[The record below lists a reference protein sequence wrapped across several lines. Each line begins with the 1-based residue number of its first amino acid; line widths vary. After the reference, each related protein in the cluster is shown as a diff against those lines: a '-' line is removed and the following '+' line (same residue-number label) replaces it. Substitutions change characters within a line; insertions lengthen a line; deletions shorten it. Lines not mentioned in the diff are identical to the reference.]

1 MEQREQKQTG
11 NIYAAHRQWAKRP
24 PDECFQTLED
34 LHNFCSGYRERSYT
48 TSLPVSALEAVPT
61 DADDIRLVPRDSLT
75 QIPLS
80 GLSFTNFSFKQF
92 CSYIDASD
100 AARYLSRLPTDI
112 ACLNIN
118 HGLNN
123 AEPKST
129 KLLLQ
134 SEQSEAP
141 RGSRGEGPIFLKAA
155 TSRVYNRIWN
165 SEVTAFLLRVN
176 ECFNNRLS
184 PPFSW
189 MDKRGGN
196 GNGEGTEGNGD
207 RGNRGTGLY
216 ASDHDMFAFLVDSDK
231 AIDGITGS
239 ELVRGFYI
247 YNNEVGSGSLGLC
260 AFLCDMVCGN
270 HIIWGVKDLVSVST
284 RHIGR
289 AATRA
294 LEEAFPSAVAIQML
308 SDTKAQVA
316 KIKNAQNKCIGRT
329 KEKVTDYLFEKRL
342 ATRALANESWDYADR
357 RDGLNPMS
365 IWGIVQGMTA
375 SARSIAFA
383 DKRVQVEKSAAKL
396 LALA

>member
-1 MEQREQKQTG
+1 MEQEQT
-11 NIYAAHRQWAKRP
+11 NIYAAHRQWAQRP

-48 TSLPVSALEAVPT
+48 TSLPVSVLEAWPTEDNDIKLVPKVT
-61 DADDIRLVPRDSLT
+61 DAYGEKWAGMAMVPKT
-75 QIPLS
+75 
-80 GLSFTNFSFKQF
+80 GLSFTNFSFRQF

-123 AEPKST
+123 TEPKSA

-134 SEQSEAP
+134 SE
-141 RGSRGEGPIFLKAA
+141 GTKGTGNGGTTFLKAA

-165 SEVTAFLLRVN
+165 SEVTAFLLRAN
-176 ECFNNRLS
+176 ECFDNRLA

-189 MDKRGGN
+189 MNDRGSGDNGGN
-196 GNGEGTEGNGD
+196 GGKT
-207 RGNRGTGLY
+207 GTGLY

-231 AIDGITGS
+231 AIDGISGS

-247 YNNEVGSGSLGLC
+247 YNNEVGTGSLGLC

-270 HIIWGVKDLVSVST
+270 HIIWGVKDLVSVSA

-289 AATRA
+289 AATQT
-294 LEEAFPSAVAIQML
+294 LNEVFPAAVAIQML
-308 SDTKAQVA
+308 SKTDEQVK
-316 KIKNAQNKCIGRT
+316 KIKTAQNKTLGHK
-329 KEKVTDYLFEKRL
+329 KEQVTDFLFEKRL

-357 RDGLNPMS
+357 RDGLNPMT
-365 IWGIVQGMTA
+365 IWGMVQGMTA
-375 SARSIAFA
+375 SARSITFA

>member
-1 MEQREQKQTG
+1 MTQPQEQKQPE
-11 NIYAAHRQWAKRP
+11 NIYEAHRQWSKRP
-24 PDECFQTLED
+24 PDECFQTLEE

-48 TSLPVSALEAVPT
+48 TSLPVSMLEAIPT
-61 DADDIRLVPRDSLT
+61 DKNDIRLVPRTDVKNSLEKRPGYDGVCSM
-75 QIPLS
+75 IPKS

-100 AARYLSRLPTDI
+100 ATQYLSRLPTDI

-123 AEPKST
+123 TDPKSA

-134 SEQSEAP
+134 RE
-141 RGSRGEGPIFLKAA
+141 GSKGKESTFLKAA
-155 TSRVYNRIWN
+155 TSRIYNRIWN

-176 ECFNNRLS
+176 KCFDNRLS

-189 MDKRGGN
+189 VN
-196 GNGEGTEGNGD
+196 NGEGEGNGD
-207 RGNRGTGLY
+207 KFGTGLY
-216 ASDHDMFAFLVDSDK
+216 ASDHDMFAFLVDSEK
-231 AIDGITGS
+231 AIDGISGS

-289 AATRA
+289 AATQM
-294 LEEAFPSAVAIQML
+294 LDDVFPAAVSIQML
-308 SDTKAQVA
+308 SDTKEQVA
-316 KIKNAQNKCIGRT
+316 RIKAAQKKTLGRS
-329 KEKVTDYLFEKRL
+329 KQKVMDYLFEKRF
-342 ATRALANESWDYADR
+342 ATRALANQAWNYAEE
-357 RDGLNPMS
+357 RDGLNPMTV
-365 IWGIVQGMTA
+365 WGIVQGITA
-375 SARSIAFA
+375 AARPITFT

-396 LALA
+396 LELV